1 MVSNVY
7 SSTSLLIWS
16 KIIRHSDSIA
26 LDAYLFM
33 DINKYQSILSASISL
48 IVLHCFIIKT

>member
-7 SSTSLLIWS
+7 SSTSLLTWS

-48 IVLHCFIIKT
+48 IVLHYVLL

>member
-7 SSTSLLIWS
+7 SSTSLLTWS

-33 DINKYQSILSASISL
+33 DINKYKSILSASISL
-48 IVLHCFIIKT
+48 IVLHYVLL